1 MTATEDEDA
10 RAARLEAL
18 RAKSVELL
26 EKRRALTER
35 LERRRAAREEK
46 SAYGGVGRPAFEDAS
61 AFVER
66 AGRGCLLYTSPSP
79 RD

>member
-18 RAKSVELL
+18 RARSVELL

-46 SAYGGVGRPAFEDAS
+46 SAHGGAVS
-61 AFVER
+61 
-66 AGRGCLLYTSPSP
+66 YTHLTLPTKA
-79 RD
+79 

>member
-35 LERRRAAREEK
+35 LERRRAARGEK
-46 SAYGGVGRPAFEDAS
+46 SAYGLS
-61 AFVER
+61 
-66 AGRGCLLYTSPSP
+66 LIHI
-79 RD
+79 

>member
-18 RAKSVELL
+18 RARSVELL

-35 LERRRAAREEK
+35 LERRRAARGEK
-46 SAYGGVGRPAFEDAS
+46 SA
-61 AFVER
+61 
-66 AGRGCLLYTSPSP
+66 
-79 RD
+79 